1 MIFTATFLD
10 TLLFELEFA
19 IYLGVLLSLL
29 FFNAGIEAGQL
40 MVIPFFALVIYLL
53 KSNKI
58 KIEVNAFA
66 SYFIGGLG
74 SYWLIERVLSI

>member
-1 MIFTATFLD
+1 
-10 TLLFELEFA
+10 
-19 IYLGVLLSLL
+19 LLSLL
-29 FFNAGIEAGQL
+29 FFNVGIEVGQL
-40 MVIPFFALVIYLL
+40 MVLPFFGVIIYLL

-74 SYWLIERVLSI
+74 TYWLIERVLSI

>member
-1 MIFTATFLD
+1 MVLP
-10 TLLFELEFA
+10 LF
-19 IYLGVLLSLL
+19 GV
-29 FFNAGIEAGQL
+29 
-40 MVIPFFALVIYLL
+40 VIYLL
-53 KSNKI
+53 KLEKI